1 MPGSGRLQSQSRV
14 LAAQDPRAPGG
25 HGAELTAC
33 FLAVTDAAD
42 DELDAIHGEPL
53 HERLPLEDVEA
64 CRDRVV
70 RRRTRRERRPRRH
83 LVAEPRR
90 AGACDQDPSAFRD
103 GEGLDPRALSCGFEE
118 AGEGAQGFGRS
129 VVAAF
134 GRAERA
140 GGGQHGPAFYR
151 ALRPSANFADE
162 RSRGKRGGAMRANVS
177 LAKLVETRR
186 VLVCAGAGGVG
197 KTTVAAALALGAAG
211 RGRRVLC
218 LTIDPAKR
226 LADSLGFAGIRGET
240 LVVDP
245 KRLQALGLPTGASLT
260 VSLLDTKRTFDDIV
274 ARHAPSP
281 AVRDRILQNRFYQ
294 YVSTSLA
301 GTQSYMAME
310 KVLAALDDPSFDL
323 VVLDTPPTSD
333 ALDFLEAPERLVE
346 ALDSPAMRW
355 LVDAFEPH
363 RRLGLGALA
372 RGVAGILRGMGR
384 LTGTGFLEQM
394 AEFVTELNDLFGGF
408 KERAREVSRAFRGEG
423 FAYVV
428 VAAPQRPALDE
439 ALLFIGRLRTLGL
452 RGDAMVLNR
461 VYRRAPSGVTR
472 DDAAS
477 ALARFG
483 LDPSLTGSVLA
494 ALSDEDEQA
503 AYDAVELDRFDA
515 RLPTVTSTPPL
526 RIELPLLAVDV
537 HDIAELMPLSAKLV

>member
-1 MPGSGRLQSQSRV
+1 MTL
-14 LAAQDPRAPGG
+14 
-25 HGAELTAC
+25 AEL
-33 FLAVTDAAD
+33 V
-42 DELDAIHGEPL
+42 
-53 HERLPLEDVEA
+53 
-64 CRDRVV
+64 
-70 RRRTRRERRPRRH
+70 
-83 LVAEPRR
+83 
-90 AGACDQDPSAFRD
+90 Q
-103 GEGLDPRALSCGFEE
+103 
-118 AGEGAQGFGRS
+118 
-129 VVAAF
+129 
-134 GRAERA
+134 
-140 GGGQHGPAFYR
+140 
-151 ALRPSANFADE
+151 
-162 RSRGKRGGAMRANVS
+162 
-177 LAKLVETRR
+177 TRR

-211 RGRRVLC
+211 SGRRVLC

-226 LADSLGFAGIRGET
+226 LADSLGFAGNRGET

-245 KRLQALGLPTGASLT
+245 KRLQALGLPKEASLT
-260 VSLLDTKRTFDDIV
+260 VSMLDTKRTFDDIV

-301 GTQSYMAME
+301 GVQSYMAME
-310 KVLAALDDPSFDL
+310 KVLAVLDDPSFDL

-355 LVDAFEPH
+355 LVDAFEPT

-384 LTGTGFLEQM
+384 LTGRGFLEHM

-423 FAYVV
+423 FAYVI
-428 VAAPQRPALDE
+428 VAAPQRPALEE
-439 ALLFIGRLRTLGL
+439 ALLFLGRLRALGL
-452 RGDAMVLNR
+452 RGDAIVLNR
-461 VYRRAPSGVTR
+461 VQHRAPSAISR

-477 ALARFG
+477 ALGRFG
-483 LDPSLTGSVLA
+483 LGTELA
-494 ALSDEDEQA
+494 DGILRALGDEEAQA
-503 AYDAVELDRFDA
+503 TLDAAELA
-515 RLPTVTSTPPL
+515 RLDERLPSVAPTPPL

-537 HDIAELMPLSAKLV
+537 HDLGELLPLSARLV